1 MDYGMA
7 IEELKRRA
15 DGTDRAIERLD
26 ERVTRHDEIIAVL
39 SESIATKDDIA
50 GLREDLRAREA
61 LHERLDTYRDRL
73 ADMEAEEED
82 RKSDRKHAEGMRV
95 NWLMV
100 SMFTGELL
108 IGGATLYLMLR
119 HV

>member
-1 MDYGMA
+1 MDYDMA
-7 IEELKRRA
+7 ISELKRRA
-15 DGTDRAIERLD
+15 DTTDFAIARLD

-50 GLREDLRAREA
+50 GLREDIRAREA

-73 ADMEAEEED
+73 ADMEKED
-82 RKSDRKHAEGMRV
+82 DDRQANKKHRQGMQI

-100 SMFTGELL
+100 GLFVGEVILG
-108 IGGATLYLMLR
+108 IAMLVR
-119 HV
+119 HG